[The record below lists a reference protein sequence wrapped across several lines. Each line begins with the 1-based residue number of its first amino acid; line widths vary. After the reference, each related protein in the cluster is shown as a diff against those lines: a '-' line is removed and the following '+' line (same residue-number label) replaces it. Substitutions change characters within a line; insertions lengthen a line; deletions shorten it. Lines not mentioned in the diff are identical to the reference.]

1 MFVPTTGLQ
10 VASHDAWLAE
20 MRKEPSPEIG
30 RVAKARAEGRLA
42 KGARS
47 RLAGVLTRLRSRRWL
62 EVPAAQD
69 LPAQAREAGFKA

>member
-30 RVAKARAEGRLA
+30 RVAKARAEGRLS
-42 KGARS
+42 KGVGFL
-47 RLAGVLTRLRSRRWL
+47 LAGVLTRLGSRRWL
-62 EVPAAQD
+62 EVPTVPD
-69 LPAQAREAGFKA
+69 LPAQAREAGSQA